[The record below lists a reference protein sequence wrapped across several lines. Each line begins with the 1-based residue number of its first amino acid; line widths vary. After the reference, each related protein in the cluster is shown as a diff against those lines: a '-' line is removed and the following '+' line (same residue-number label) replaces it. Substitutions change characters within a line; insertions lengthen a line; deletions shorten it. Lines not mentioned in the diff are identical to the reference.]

1 LLPLIVTRKR
11 TGVPAGMSWA
21 WTSWPWTVDRLTHE
35 EYSPVMVML
44 NESHALSD
52 FQHDAKKHLR
62 RLTKTGQPELL
73 TLTVNGKPAMV
84 VQDARS
90 YQRLLDTVEMAEAIA
105 GIKLALE
112 SMARGKGQPASA
124 VFARRRRK
132 HRIPAD
138 PNFPFAND
146 VVRA

>member
-1 LLPLIVTRKR
+1 
-11 TGVPAGMSWA
+11 
-21 WTSWPWTVDRLTHE
+21 
-35 EYSPVMVML
+35 MVML
-44 NESHALSD
+44 NDTHALSD

-73 TLTVNGKPAMV
+73 TVNGKPAVV

-90 YQRLLDTVEMAEAIA
+90 YERLLDTVEMAEAIA
-105 GIKLALE
+105 GIKLGLE

-132 HRIPAD
+132 HRIPAN

-146 VVRA
+146 LVRA